1 MIRFS
6 EVISTAFLRVKNTV
20 AKVDSQKGEVGPG
33 LAVQSIIP
41 PLRKKRQKGHEVEA
55 SQSLRGNPASLDNI
69 MRSRL

>member
-6 EVISTAFLRVKNTV
+6 EAISTAFLRVKNTV

-33 LAVQSIIP
+33 LAAQFIIP

-55 SQSLRGNPASLDNI
+55 SQSFRANPQLAWTT
-69 MRSRL
+69 